1 MSQDLEDLLKN
12 LEARHGVSEDDWRIK
27 HIAWQSKPGFKRIHQ
42 TRFSMFCISA
52 GLLTMA
58 ASLILVITKH
68 VSIIWL
74 LGWPLGMGIIFLGRM
89 QARSD
94 DYKDWFQVE
103 ATCHDR
109 ESHSFQGHNIN
120 PGETNMLD
128 YYAIRILCSYKHQ
141 GEEWFVT
148 PIISKVTEI
157 TSQKGVDRFLDDHIN
172 IHGKCTLWVNPKNPL
187 HTSFP
192 GKPTT

>member
-1 MSQDLEDLLKN
+1 MTVDLEDLLNN
-12 LEARHGVSEDDWRIK
+12 LENKHSVPDDDWRIK
-27 HIAWQSKPGFKRIHQ
+27 HIDWKNCRKTSMIHQ
-42 TRFSMFCISA
+42 TRFSMFCIIA

-58 ASLILVITKH
+58 VSLILVISKQ
-68 VSIIWL
+68 VSIAYL

-89 QARSD
+89 QARGD

-109 ESHSFQGHNIN
+109 ESHSYQGRSIDHRQENQ
-120 PGETNMLD
+120 LD
-128 YYAIRILCSYKHQ
+128 EYAIRILCSYKHK

-148 PIISKVTEI
+148 PIVSKVMAI
-157 TSQKGVDRFLDDHIN
+157 SSQKGVDRFLDEHIGIN
-172 IHGKCTLWVNPKNPL
+172 GKCTLWVNPKDPL

-192 GKPTT
+192 GKPTI